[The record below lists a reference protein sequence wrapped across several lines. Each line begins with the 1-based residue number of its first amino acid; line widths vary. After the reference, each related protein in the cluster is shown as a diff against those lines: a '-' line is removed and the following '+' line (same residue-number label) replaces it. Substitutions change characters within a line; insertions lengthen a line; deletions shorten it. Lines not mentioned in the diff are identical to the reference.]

1 MSDSPPPQRRKGRPP
16 LDDTDRTTVDVHVR
30 MPTRQYDAAYQRAM
44 AQRVSVPE
52 LLRRGW
58 RREP

>member
-1 MSDSPPPQRRKGRPP
+1 MSDSTPPPRRKGRPP
-16 LDDTDRTTVDVHVR
+16 LDDTDRTTVHVHVR
-30 MPTRQYDAAYQRAM
+30 LPTRQYDAAYSRAT

-52 LLRRGW
+52 LVRRAL